1 MCSLERV
8 DEFGWMAY
16 DDETLLAPCPKK
28 REHQA
33 MRTYGTVKHHS
44 RLTLAVAVNGLSD
57 THSALVMPN
66 ERPTATHSTGGLVG
80 PKARL
85 DAVRRTETTECP

>member
-16 DDETLLAPCPKK
+16 DDETFLATRPKK
-28 REHQA
+28 LEHQA
-33 MRTYGTVKHHS
+33 TRTYGAAKHHS
-44 RLTLAVAVNGLSD
+44 RLTLAVAVNELSD
-57 THSALVMPN
+57 THSALVVPN

-85 DAVRRTETTECP
+85 DAVRTETTECP